1 VTVFY
6 IIDLANPD
14 KKQAPGIKHFTGA
27 SYHIPSCQIGQKNW
41 FRIRWCKANSL

>member
-1 VTVFY
+1 VAVRY

-14 KKQAPGIKHFTGA
+14 KKQAPGIKHSAGGP
-27 SYHIPSCQIGQKNW
+27 YHIQSCQIGQKNW